1 MENNKLSNT
10 PPSATPDEA
19 NLIDVEV
26 LYALPDEQ
34 RVFAISVTPSATIA
48 DIIAHCGVLDAY
60 PQIDLAQNKVGIF
73 SRAVKLDATAQ
84 HGDRIEIYR
93 PLLGDPKEIRLRRA
107 NKNR

>member
-1 MENNKLSNT
+1 MQD
-10 PPSATPDEA
+10 AA

-48 DIIAHCGVLDAY
+48 DIITHCGVLEAY
-60 PQIDLAQNKVGIF
+60 PQIDLTQNKVGIF

-93 PLLGDPKEIRLRRA
+93 PLLGDPKEIRMRRA